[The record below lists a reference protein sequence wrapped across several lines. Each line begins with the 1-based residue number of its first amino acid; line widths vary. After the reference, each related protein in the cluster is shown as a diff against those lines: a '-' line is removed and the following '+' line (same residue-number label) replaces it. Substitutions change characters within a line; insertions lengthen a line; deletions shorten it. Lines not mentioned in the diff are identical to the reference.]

1 MKNVF
6 DFDYD
11 QSIVSLSNSLLRHY
25 RVKQTHPSL
34 KILDD
39 VLKDDYQNVIL
50 MILDGMGSKLLAD
63 NLPEASFLRTNKKG
77 DIYSVFPPTTAAAT
91 IAYHSALTPYESG
104 WIGWACYYPQYD
116 EIIENFHNT
125 AFCTGKELQTP
136 APAETLIKYETIYEK
151 ITKQNKDVEYY
162 KIFPA
167 FEKDGCETFEEM
179 CERISKV
186 VQKTNNKKLISA
198 YWTEPDHAAH
208 YNGTQSQIV
217 KETLYNL
224 DKNLAK
230 MMANLKDTV
239 LIVSADHGLTD
250 IDEIYI
256 NDYPEICNM
265 LEKPLCP
272 EARFVTFFIKDG
284 MKENF
289 KKSFEHLFG
298 ADFRLY
304 EKDEFLKTGLLGKG
318 KKHPCIDTFFGDF
331 VAVATA
337 NKSLRYKGERTEK
350 HMTADHAGISEAEMV
365 IPLIVK
371 GVK

>member
-25 RVKQTHPSL
+25 HVAQTHPSL

-104 WIGWACYYPQYD
+104 WIGWACYYPAYN
-116 EIIENFHNT
+116 EIIENFNNISLY
-125 AFCTGKELQTP
+125 TGTELKTP
-136 APAETLIKYETIYEK
+136 APADTFIKYETIYEK
-151 ITKQNKDVEYY
+151 ITKQNKDVIYH

-179 CERISKV
+179 CGRISDAVKSS
-186 VQKTNNKKLISA
+186 NKRKIISA

-208 YNGTQSQIV
+208 YNGVQSKEV
-217 KETLYNL
+217 KQMLKNL
-224 DKNLAK
+224 DENIAK
-230 MMANLKDTV
+230 MMADLKDTV

-250 IDEIYI
+250 IDETYI
-256 NDYPEICNM
+256 NDYPEIFQM

-272 EARFVTFFIKDG
+272 EARFVTFFVKDG
-284 MKENF
+284 MKEKF
-289 KKSFEHLFG
+289 KKCFERLFG

-318 KKHPCIDTFFGDF
+318 KKHPCIDAFFGDF
-331 VAVATA
+331 VAVAIS
-337 NKSLRYKGERTEK
+337 NKNLRYRSKRPFK
-350 HMTADHAGISEAEMV
+350 HLMADHAGIGEAEMV